1 MLIAL
6 QVLMVVS
13 PMAAIVIAL
22 VLVERWQRGRQDA
35 IVRQIALTDAI
46 HRRFGAIV
54 APTVER
60 RLWGR
65 WQVVIPVPLEHAEIV
80 PVLLALAQQ
89 AVPAR
94 VQTSPRAFRIIF
106 TPPTEAPAATRA
118 RRAMAA

>member
-22 VLVERWQRGRQDA
+22 VLVERRQRQRLDA
-35 IVRQIALTDAI
+35 IARQIALTDAI
-46 HRRFGAIV
+46 HRQFGAVV

-65 WQVVIPVPLEHAEIV
+65 WQVVIPVPLERAEIV
-80 PVLLALAQQ
+80 PALLALARQ
-89 AVPAR
+89 AVPPC
-94 VQTSPRAFRIIF
+94 VQASPRAFRIIF
-106 TPPTEAPAATRA
+106 TPPAEAPAAARA
-118 RRAMAA
+118 RREMAA